1 MPQLRPWT
9 EPHLPW
15 RNGRPER
22 YALRA
27 SDAGGYLALEGH
39 DQHIAAVASS
49 ERAWQ
54 FHTHQRAVQTARQI
68 AMVIGTPIDVV
79 KLA

>member
-1 MPQLRPWT
+1 MPHLRPWT
-9 EPHLPW
+9 ETHLPW

-27 SDAGGYLALEGH
+27 GGADYLAIEGQ
-39 DQHIAAVASS
+39 DQRISHVSSS
-49 ERAWQ
+49 EGAWQ
-54 FHTHQRAVQTARQI
+54 FHTHQRAVQAARQI
-68 AMVIGTPIDVV
+68 ASVLGSPVDVV